1 MFDALLITILVIIGV
16 PTLCYMI
23 GRYVAVGFFSGKEF
37 WKDKKKNRN

>member
-1 MFDALLITILVIIGV
+1 MIKAIALFILVIIGV

-37 WKDKKKNRN
+37 WKDKKKNKN